1 MSLLRN
7 INPHEDSEQY
17 RNWRLQVKQRL
28 YNHNIVRS
36 RLRNITYFQDA
47 LSQLAKAERIDKLQQ
62 TFKSVEDD
70 YLRIL
75 KIGSN
80 GFNDNGVETEED
92 EDLEEEDADDRP
104 TKRTRFQ

>member
-1 MSLLRN
+1 
-7 INPHEDSEQY
+7 
-17 RNWRLQVKQRL
+17 
-28 YNHNIVRS
+28 
-36 RLRNITYFQDA
+36 
-47 LSQLAKAERIDKLQQ
+47 
-62 TFKSVEDD
+62 VEDD

-80 GFNDNGVETEED
+80 GVNDNGVETEED